1 MATMSIFPT
10 PAPLR
15 ARLVILAQ
23 EFPTS
28 ASRALDLQ
36 RVLPTENLC
45 SLVPEPRETETIS
58 VVAAARLRSAQEL
71 VLEKAKELQ
80 LELELELELGTAKP
94 SQLVSE

>member
-1 MATMSIFPT
+1 MATMSIFPA

-23 EFPTS
+23 EFPVS

-58 VVAAARLRSAQEL
+58 VVAASRLRSAPG
-71 VLEKAKELQ
+71 LEKKMD
-80 LELELELELGTAKP
+80 LELGTAKP
-94 SQLVSE
+94 SQLVLE

>member
-28 ASRALDLQ
+28 ASRALDLE
-36 RVLPTENLC
+36 RLLPTENLC
-45 SLVPEPRETETIS
+45 SSVPEPRETETIS
-58 VVAAARLRSAQEL
+58 VVAASSLRSAPL

-80 LELELELELGTAKP
+80 LELELELGTAKP
-94 SQLVSE
+94 SQLVLE